1 MELCSSS
8 YNSMI
13 MLIICIVLSFRC
25 DIFVSYKFEKDVD
38 DDNFDYV
45 FEYDVFWV
53 YITKCYNNKHTYN
66 FFSK

>member
-1 MELCSSS
+1 MELFSSS

-13 MLIICIVLSFRC
+13 MLIICIVLTFLC
-25 DIFVSYKFEKDVD
+25 DIFVSYKFEQDGD

-53 YITKCYNNKHTYN
+53 YIQNVII
-66 FFSK
+66 F

>member
-13 MLIICIVLSFRC
+13 MLIICIVLTFLC
-25 DIFVSYKFEKDVD
+25 DIFVSYKFEQDGD

-45 FEYDVFWV
+45 FEYDVFWA
-53 YITKCYNNKHTYN
+53 
-66 FFSK
+66 